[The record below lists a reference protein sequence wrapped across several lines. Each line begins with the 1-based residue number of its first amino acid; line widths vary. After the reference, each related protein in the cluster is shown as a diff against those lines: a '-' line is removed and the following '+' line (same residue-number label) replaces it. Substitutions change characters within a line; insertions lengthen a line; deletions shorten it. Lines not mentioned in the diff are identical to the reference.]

1 MGLFH
6 NSSPNTWVL
15 LVVNMIFQQN
25 LFGEKVKLTA
35 PKIHE
40 KNDEIFYFPKEEIQ
54 EDIINNWVRYDSL
67 EDFIKNIIDVPS
79 AKYQFNRLCQGYNN
93 EGYNISLLFNPHRLL
108 TPTWKEKGIYYGF
121 QDDFKYRRQFA
132 RYLVNTANKVQ
143 PYPMYHKSIGLGHKG
158 YMYVQEFPPYLARDI
173 YKNYCK
179 DGYKILNPCAGWGG
193 RLIGLAS
200 CMWDN
205 IEYWETEPFTKTY
218 EGLVKLKE
226 FLKLGDNYKQF
237 NEPIETLELPNDY
250 FDFVFTSPPYFDTER
265 YSDEETQSYV
275 GNENYEEW
283 RDSFLYVM
291 LDKIVYSMKDGG
303 VCLLNIG
310 KNRFPMD
317 TDIKEYL
324 LENYGISSML
334 VDEYKQR
341 LDINNDG
348 TNKEEKRYERHNGG
362 EVFIE
367 FSKTMEETV

>member
-1 MGLFH
+1 
-6 NSSPNTWVL
+6 
-15 LVVNMIFQQN
+15 MIIEDKGMFQQT
-25 LFGEKVKLTA
+25 LFGERVKVSA
-35 PKIHE
+35 PKLYE
-40 KNDEIFYFPKEEIQ
+40 KNDEVYYFPKEEIM
-54 EDIINNWVRYDSL
+54 EDIVDNWVRYDSL
-67 EDFIKNIIDVPS
+67 EEFIKNIIDIPS
-79 AKYQFNRLCQGYNN
+79 AKYQFNRLCQGYSN
-93 EGYNISLLFNPHRLL
+93 EGYNISLLFNPHRLI

-121 QDDFKYRRQFA
+121 QDDEKYRIQFA
-132 RYLVNTANKVQ
+132 RYLVNTSNKVP
-143 PYPMYHKSIGLGHKG
+143 PYPLYHKQMGVGHKG

-179 DGYKILNPCAGWGG
+179 DGDKILNPCAGWGG

-200 CMWDN
+200 CMWNN

-218 EGLVKLKE
+218 DGLVKLKE

-237 NEPIETLELPNDY
+237 NEPIEELELPKDY

-265 YSDEETQSYV
+265 YSEEETQSYI
-275 GNENYEEW
+275 GNESYEEW
-283 RDSFLYVM
+283 RDNFLYVM
-291 LDKIVYSMKDGG
+291 LDKIVYSMKIGG

-324 LENYGISSML
+324 NNNYGIKPVM
-334 VDEYKQR
+334 VDEYKRR
-341 LDINNDG
+341 LDVTNDG

-367 FSKTMEETV
+367 FYR